1 MKRYQPTPEAVFAEV
16 PDGGVVL
23 HTGTKRYYSLN
34 QTGARIW
41 ALLETDGNPQSAAA
55 TIATEYGISP
65 TEAERAVEDLVR
77 DFIKAELLRESR
89 DVPTGGGQ

>member
-1 MKRYQPTPEAVFAEV
+1 MREVEVAGEATFAGL

-41 ALLETDGNPQSAAA
+41 ALLETSGDPQEAAE
-55 TIATEYGISP
+55 TLRTEYGI
-65 TEAERAVEDLVR
+65 AEEDAKRAVTELTDALLAAGLVR
-77 DFIKAELLRESR
+77 RTAR
-89 DVPTGGGQ
+89 T